1 MVDLSIGN
9 ALYADGKFGLDDY
22 ESSFS
27 QFRADG
33 SVLYMYKPVNSL
45 LQSAISW
52 PTSPVDMK
60 AWAMTQK
67 KR

>member
-33 SVLYMYKPVNSL
+33 SVLYMYKPVNSYSKV
-45 LQSAISW
+45 Q
-52 PTSPVDMK
+52 
-60 AWAMTQK
+60 
-67 KR
+67 